1 VAVIGASTLVSRKS
15 CKPSCAG
22 WIDRRERVA
31 QTRGMSLLN
40 PIYAMMKTMAC
51 AAFVF
56 ALVLLPPSAAHASA
70 SMHGG
75 QHSAVETMT
84 VGADHQTHDMS
95 QVAQV
100 AGKCGAADS
109 ADGEDH
115 AAGKCCSGICSSV
128 VLNETAPV
136 FVVHTIADLYTPI
149 QAQARSTE
157 PSGFLRPPQFLI

>member
-1 VAVIGASTLVSRKS
+1 
-15 CKPSCAG
+15 
-22 WIDRRERVA
+22 
-31 QTRGMSLLN
+31 MLN

-100 AGKCGAADS
+100 AGKCGSVDS
-109 ADGEDH
+109 AEGQDH
-115 AAGKCCSGICSSV
+115 EAGKCCSGICSSV

-136 FVVHTIADLYTPI
+136 FVVHTIADRFAPL

-157 PSGFLRPPQFLI
+157 PSGLMRPPQFLI

>member
-1 VAVIGASTLVSRKS
+1 
-15 CKPSCAG
+15 
-22 WIDRRERVA
+22 
-31 QTRGMSLLN
+31 MSMLN

-70 SMHGG
+70 AMHGG

-84 VGADHQTHDMS
+84 AGVDHQTHDMS
-95 QVAQV
+95 QVAEV
-100 AGKCGAADS
+100 TGKCGSVDNAE
-109 ADGEDH
+109 GQDH
-115 AAGKCCSGICSSV
+115 GAGKCCSGICSYV

-136 FVVHTIADLYTPI
+136 FVVHTIADRYAPL

-157 PSGFLRPPQFLI
+157 PSGLMRPPQFLI